1 MQKKISPTYQIFIL
15 KKIQEQMNSV
25 AFLSPPHHKPQ
36 EISSK
41 PYVRAFSKDGWLF
54 LLMGHVMRNGRV
66 KIS

>member
-1 MQKKISPTYQIFIL
+1 
-15 KKIQEQMNSV
+15 MNSV
-25 AFLSPPHHKPQ
+25 AFLSPPQPNPQ

-41 PYVRAFSKDGWLF
+41 PYVGAFSKDGWLV